1 MERLDDFLKT
11 VKEQEIVNLAKANEI
26 IGNIKAAD
34 FLKKKE
40 EEKTRKT
47 NTIAIIVG
55 IVAGVA
61 IVAAIAY
68 GLYCYFTP
76 DYLDDFEDDFEDDF
90 DDDFEDDFFEG
101 EEADK

>member
-40 EEKTRKT
+40 EEERRC
-47 NTIAIIVG
+47 NT
-55 IVAGVA
+55 VA
-61 IVAAIAY
+61 IVITVILSIVAICAIAY
-68 GLYCYFTP
+68 ALYLYFAP
-76 DYLDDFEDDFEDDF
+76 DQLDDFEDDWEDDEYEP
-90 DDDFEDDFFEG
+90 DFEDEFFEPD
-101 EEADK
+101 EK